1 VANIPSS
8 SPFVVALFCGK
19 QKPLNLEFLL
29 EFVEELKRL
38 MSNGIEISDARCA
51 VTVHSIVCDTPAK
64 NMVKGTV
71 QFNGYFGCDRCE
83 QKGVYDG
90 RMTYVKTDC
99 VMRSNES
106 FRAQSNKEHHKSV
119 SPFCELSIDMIH
131 AFPIDYMHQCN
142 LGVTKKLMLTWISGP
157 LKTRLSSS
165 QINQISIN
173 LKNFKQFI
181 PSEFARRPRDL
192 RHVRMWKATEYRQF
206 QMYTGQFVLK
216 DVLPKEMYEH
226 FMCLTVALCILMN
239 PLLVQHHLQY
249 AKSLLEYFI
258 VQSAKIYGRKF
269 VTYNVHSLIHLT
281 DVELRY
287 CCLENCSAYPFENY
301 MQNIKK
307 LVKCGPNPLVQ
318 IGRRLAELR
327 KIESASTKFEK
338 KKFTRVESSSPNN
351 CFMLKSG
358 KFCLVNEIIHGE
370 HNSLHVLCEVFHKT
384 KAEFDDPCD
393 SRILGIRRVDFCH
406 SEMTILPV
414 KDLYRKGMFLKLNDR
429 TGVVVPL
436 IHNNNQQ

>member
-1 VANIPSS
+1 
-8 SPFVVALFCGK
+8 
-19 QKPLNLEFLL
+19 
-29 EFVEELKRL
+29 
-38 MSNGIEISDARCA
+38 
-51 VTVHSIVCDTPAK
+51 
-64 NMVKGTV
+64 
-71 QFNGYFGCDRCE
+71 
-83 QKGVYDG
+83 
-90 RMTYVKTDC
+90 MTYVKTNC
-99 VMRSNES
+99 VPRSDES

-142 LGVTKKLMLTWISGP
+142 LGVTKKLMLTWMSGP

-173 LKNFKQFI
+173 LKNFRPFI

-192 RHVRMWKATEYRQF
+192 RHVRLWKATEYRQF
-206 QMYTGQFVLK
+206 QMYTGQFVLR

-239 PLLVQHHLQY
+239 PLLVQNHWQY

-258 VQSAKIYGRKF
+258 VQSAKVYGRKF
-269 VTYNVHSLIHLT
+269 VTYNVHSLIHLP
-281 DVELRY
+281 DVALRY
-287 CCLENCSAYPFENY
+287 GCIENCSAYPFENY

-318 IGRRLAELR
+318 IDRRLAELR
-327 KIESASTKFEK
+327 QIVSASLGK
-338 KKFTRVESSSPNN
+338 KKHTRVESSSPNN
-351 CFMLKSG
+351 CFTLKSG
-358 KFCLVNEIIHGE
+358 KFCLVNKIIHGE
-370 HNSLHVLCEVFHKT
+370 HNSLQVLCEVFHKT

-393 SRILGIRRVDFCH
+393 SRILGIRRVDFRH
-406 SEMTILPV
+406 AEMKILPV
-414 KDLYRKGMFLKLNDR
+414 NDLYRKGMFIKMNAR

-436 IHNNNQQ
+436 IHHNDQQ